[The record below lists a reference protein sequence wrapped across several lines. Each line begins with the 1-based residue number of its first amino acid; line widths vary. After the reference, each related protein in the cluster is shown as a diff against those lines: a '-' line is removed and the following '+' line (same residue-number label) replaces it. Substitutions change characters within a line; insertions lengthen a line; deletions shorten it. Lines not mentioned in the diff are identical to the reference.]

1 MDKKIFFAESGLGGG
16 GGWQGGRTEDPVRI
30 REAHFAYWVA
40 RRSTGFP
47 SRWAC
52 PISSLST

>member
-16 GGWQGGRTEDPVRI
+16 GGQGGRTEDPVRI
-30 REAHFAYWVA
+30 REAHFAHWVA

-52 PISSLST
+52 PISSL

>member
-1 MDKKIFFAESGLGGG
+1 MDKNIFSAESGLGGG
-16 GGWQGGRTEDPVRI
+16 GGQGGRTEDPVRI
-30 REAHFAYWVA
+30 RKAQFAHWVA